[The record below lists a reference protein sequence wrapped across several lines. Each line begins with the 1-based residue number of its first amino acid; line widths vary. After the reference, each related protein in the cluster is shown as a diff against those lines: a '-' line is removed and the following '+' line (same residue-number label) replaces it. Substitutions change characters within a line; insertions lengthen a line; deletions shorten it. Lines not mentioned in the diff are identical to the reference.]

1 MKLTFNS
8 TRLAVS
14 KSNGVS
20 STYSSALDAYL
31 LEAVDYVVSAES
43 NSWIRGFGF
52 PLSGDVFKS
61 NEFSSSSSRL
71 NLMPFARSGPA
82 SVPVSLE
89 LSPSL

>member
-20 STYSSALDAYL
+20 STYSSAFDAYL
-31 LEAVDYVVSAES
+31 LEAVDYAVSAES
-43 NSWIRGFGF
+43 NSWIRGLGF

-61 NEFSSSSSRL
+61 N
-71 NLMPFARSGPA
+71 
-82 SVPVSLE
+82 
-89 LSPSL
+89 